1 MLNLDDSQPFP
12 VEDET
17 VEYKEIFNEK
27 CKKEIAAFLNGTQ
40 IAYLYLGVKDETRCM
55 THVYSETALH
65 HIEEQLG
72 RWVSSSIYYP
82 SPVGL
87 VRLHFNG
94 GLLCIEVHP
103 GKSKPYFLDERTY
116 IRNGSESI
124 KASPERVTKM
134 IANQNLDS
142 FDTSE
147 SIVQELKF
155 DEISDCFKSLNIS
168 FKPRALGFYNSKS
181 KFTNAALLTS
191 NQNPFTVKVV
201 VFDGVTVE
209 RFKNRREF
217 RGSLAKQINEVLA
230 FLDLNNPL
238 AARITG
244 RAQRIEQR
252 GYPSVAIR
260 EAVINAIVHRSYFSR
275 SPVQI
280 EIFDDRL
287 TILSPGPLPGGM
299 KLEAV
304 LDGQT
309 LPRNPQ
315 VIKILNKLK
324 YIEGYGTGIRRIISS
339 YEKRK
344 KFLKFVAKEGYVE
357 VNLPNL
363 NYQEQMSV
371 PADIN
376 VLSTSE
382 HGMAMMVSDE
392 QGQIIEYLKSHR
404 SITRA
409 ITEGLLDI
417 KGTKA
422 NKILKQLVDN
432 NVLKKVGGGSATMY
446 VLVQQIVNNK

>member
-1 MLNLDDSQPFP
+1 
-12 VEDET
+12 
-17 VEYKEIFNEK
+17 
-27 CKKEIAAFLNGTQ
+27 
-40 IAYLYLGVKDETRCM
+40 
-55 THVYSETALH
+55 
-65 HIEEQLG
+65 
-72 RWVSSSIYYP
+72 
-82 SPVGL
+82 
-87 VRLHFNG
+87 
-94 GLLCIEVHP
+94 
-103 GKSKPYFLDERTY
+103 
-116 IRNGSESI
+116 
-124 KASPERVTKM
+124 
-134 IANQNLDS
+134 
-142 FDTSE
+142 
-147 SIVQELKF
+147 
-155 DEISDCFKSLNIS
+155 
-168 FKPRALGFYNSKS
+168 
-181 KFTNAALLTS
+181 
-191 NQNPFTVKVV
+191 
-201 VFDGVTVE
+201 
-209 RFKNRREF
+209 
-217 RGSLAKQINEVLA
+217 
-230 FLDLNNPL
+230 
-238 AARITG
+238 
-244 RAQRIEQR
+244 
-252 GYPSVAIR
+252 
-260 EAVINAIVHRSYFSR
+260 
-275 SPVQI
+275 
-280 EIFDDRL
+280 
-287 TILSPGPLPGGM
+287 M

>member
-1 MLNLDDSQPFP
+1 M
-12 VEDET
+12 
-17 VEYKEIFNEK
+17 
-27 CKKEIAAFLNGTQ
+27 GT
-40 IAYLYLGVKDETRCM
+40 I
-55 THVYSETALH
+55 
-65 HIEEQLG
+65 
-72 RWVSSSIYYP
+72 
-82 SPVGL
+82 
-87 VRLHFNG
+87 
-94 GLLCIEVHP
+94 
-103 GKSKPYFLDERTY
+103 
-116 IRNGSESI
+116 
-124 KASPERVTKM
+124 
-134 IANQNLDS
+134 
-142 FDTSE
+142 
-147 SIVQELKF
+147 
-155 DEISDCFKSLNIS
+155 
-168 FKPRALGFYNSKS
+168 
-181 KFTNAALLTS
+181 
-191 NQNPFTVKVV
+191 
-201 VFDGVTVE
+201 
-209 RFKNRREF
+209 
-217 RGSLAKQINEVLA
+217 
-230 FLDLNNPL
+230 
-238 AARITG
+238 
-244 RAQRIEQR
+244 
-252 GYPSVAIR
+252 
-260 EAVINAIVHRSYFSR
+260 HRSYFSR

-299 KLEAV
+299 NLEAV